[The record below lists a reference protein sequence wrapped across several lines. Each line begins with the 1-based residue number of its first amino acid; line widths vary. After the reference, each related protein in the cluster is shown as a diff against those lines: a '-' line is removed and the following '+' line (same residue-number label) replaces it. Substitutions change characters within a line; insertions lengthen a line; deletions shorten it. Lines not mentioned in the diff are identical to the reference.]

1 MIPINATD
9 PSRSRQLD
17 GRARRSL
24 SSVGNQLASDTGVC
38 VTTVFDDRANDAP
51 IAAADGTSGDLRMHR
66 SRLRPRGT
74 IVTVLAAV
82 VLATTG
88 CASDGGGGQ
97 DARDA
102 AGRTQ
107 AQVADLSLQDEFEL
121 AGERYEHGQAVL
133 AAAQR
138 QISDGTWYWNGG
150 DVRPLPAGDDAFG
163 EAPEGATKENSY
175 KFRAVRIIEPEGA
188 TGAVQDLEPMQ
199 RYFDEEGWR
208 WSSAKVGT
216 DHEVRAD
223 TGDGWWVTW
232 NVRPNGQY
240 SLGVYSEAFWA
251 HDASELI
258 KAIALRDP
266 ADFPDASEPGVSE
279 PFPRWSD
286 HVRQR

>member
-1 MIPINATD
+1 MTD
-9 PSRSRQLD
+9 VRV
-17 GRARRSL
+17 AA
-24 SSVGNQLASDTGVC
+24 VG
-38 VTTVFDDRANDAP
+38 
-51 IAAADGTSGDLRMHR
+51 GTSGGLRAHPSR
-66 SRLRPRGT
+66 PRLRGA
-74 IVTVLAAV
+74 IVTVLAAT

-88 CASDGGGGQ
+88 CASGGAGCVPGQ

-102 AGRTQ
+102 AGTTQ
-107 AQVADLSLQDEFEL
+107 AQGADRSLQDEFEL
-121 AGERYEHGQAVL
+121 AGERYEHGQALL

-138 QISDGTWYWNGG
+138 RISDGTWYWNGG

-163 EAPEGATKENSY
+163 TAPEGATRENSY
-175 KFRAVRIIEPEGA
+175 AFRAVRIIEPEGA

-251 HDASELI
+251 HDAPGLI
-258 KAIALRDP
+258 EAIALRDP

-279 PFPRWSD
+279 PFPNWSD
-286 HVRQR
+286 PVRQR

>member
-1 MIPINATD
+1 MTM
-9 PSRSRQLD
+9 
-17 GRARRSL
+17 
-24 SSVGNQLASDTGVC
+24 
-38 VTTVFDDRANDAP
+38 VFDDG
-51 IAAADGTSGDLRMHR
+51 AADARVAVGDGASRDPRMHR

-82 VLATTG
+82 VLVTTG
-88 CASDGGGGQ
+88 CASDSGGGQ
-97 DARDA
+97 GARDA

-107 AQVADLSLQDEFEL
+107 AQGADLSLQDEFEL

-251 HDASELI
+251 HDAPELI
-258 KAIALRDP
+258 EAIALRDP

-279 PFPRWSD
+279 PFPKWSD

>member
-1 MIPINATD
+1 MA
-9 PSRSRQLD
+9 
-17 GRARRSL
+17 
-24 SSVGNQLASDTGVC
+24 
-38 VTTVFDDRANDAP
+38 FDDGAADAP
-51 IAAADGTSGDLRMHR
+51 IAAADGASGDLRMHR

-82 VLATTG
+82 VLVTTG
-88 CASDGGGGQ
+88 CASDSGDGQ
-97 DARDA
+97 GARDA

-107 AQVADLSLQDEFEL
+107 AQGADLSLQDEFEL

-175 KFRAVRIIEPEGA
+175 AFRAVRIIEPEGA

-232 NVRPNGQY
+232 NVRPNGQC

-251 HDASELI
+251 HDAPELI

-279 PFPRWSD
+279 PFPKWSD
-286 HVRQR
+286 RVRQR

>member
-1 MIPINATD
+1 MIPIKATD
-9 PSRSRQLD
+9 PPRSRQVD
-17 GRARRSL
+17 GRGRRSL
-24 SSVGNQLASDTGVC
+24 SRVGNQLASDTGVC
-38 VTTVFDDRANDAP
+38 VTMVFDDRANDAP
-51 IAAADGTSGDLRMHR
+51 IAAADGASGDLRKHR
-66 SRLRPRGT
+66 SRLRPRCAIT
-74 IVTVLAAV
+74 TVLAAV

-88 CASDGGGGQ
+88 CASDGGGAQ

-107 AQVADLSLQDEFEL
+107 AQDADLSLQDEFEL

-133 AAAQR
+133 ATAQR

-150 DVRPLPAGDDAFG
+150 DVRPLSAGDDAFG
-163 EAPEGATKENSY
+163 KAPAGVTTENSY
-175 KFRAVRIIEPEGA
+175 AFRAVRIIEPEGA

-199 RYFDEEGWR
+199 RYFDEEGWG
-208 WSSAKVGT
+208 WSSAEVGT

-240 SLGVYSEAFWA
+240 SLGVHSEAFWA
-251 HDASELI
+251 HDAPELI
-258 KAIALRDP
+258 EAIALRDP
-266 ADFPDASEPGVSE
+266 ADFPDASEPGVAE
-279 PFPRWSD
+279 PFPKWSD

>member
-1 MIPINATD
+1 MRVKIRP
-9 PSRSRQLD
+9 
-17 GRARRSL
+17 
-24 SSVGNQLASDTGVC
+24 
-38 VTTVFDDRANDAP
+38 
-51 IAAADGTSGDLRMHR
+51 
-66 SRLRPRGT
+66 RLRGA
-74 IVTVLAAV
+74 IVTMLAAV

-88 CASDGGGGQ
+88 CASSGAGRGGDVTGQ
-97 DARDA
+97 DAQDA
-102 AGRTQ
+102 AGKTQ

-163 EAPEGATKENSY
+163 KAPEGATKENSY
-175 KFRAVRIIEPEGA
+175 AFRAVRIIEPKGA
-188 TGAVQDLEPMQ
+188 TGAVEDLDPMQ

-208 WSSAKVGT
+208 WSSAKIGT

-240 SLGVYSEAFWA
+240 SLGVYSKAFWA
-251 HDASELI
+251 HDAPELI

-266 ADFPDASEPGVSE
+266 ADFPDKSEPGVSE
-279 PFPRWSD
+279 PFPNWSD
-286 HVRQR
+286 PVRQR